1 MFCSW
6 RKKKLLPSTF
16 GSIHLLFMK
25 DQLNSKARKF
35 TCIPE
40 RKEVILWA
48 CSPESLPISDEVA
61 SFAI

>member
-6 RKKKLLPSTF
+6 RKKLLPSTF

-25 DQLNSKARKF
+25 DQLNCKARKF

-40 RKEVILWA
+40 RKEVILQA
-48 CSPESLPISDEVA
+48 RSLDSLPLSDEVA
-61 SFAI
+61 